1 MTHPQDFD
9 LPLDL
14 GHPERRIDASPAD
27 KLDGHL
33 LSPLTVQTQLDLSKL
48 ALAERLQ
55 EQVRAK
61 FGDRAAWVGG
71 RVSYGSR
78 VRVDIAVCWASSMG
92 SIVGLGLLC
101 GRDDLVGGSLLAAR
115 LGLGLRVGLRL
126 ELVGLGGGLDRDRD
140 GPRDSRRRRVW
151 NLQTVH
157 RKKKLAFRTCSMD
170 K

>member
-48 ALAERLQ
+48 ALAECLQ

-71 RVSYGSR
+71 RVGYGSR
-78 VRVDIAVCWASSMG
+78 VRVDIAVCCAASMG

-101 GRDDLVGGSLLAAR
+101 GRDDQVGSSLLAA
-115 LGLGLRVGLRL
+115 GLGLRVGLKL
-126 ELVGLGGGLDRDRD
+126 ELMGLGRGLDRDRD